1 MTSFLSLDGKIA
13 AWSSSFQS
21 TPKQRDEAMRVLEG
35 KAFELDVNL
44 EVVQPLTATQ
54 LSFTCLYL
62 ASANCILSGRSSQ
75 SRKHG
80 NIAIQLLIKSAASTS
95 KEYMRKIMRP
105 ICQIM
110 IHMLLDMAVDTS
122 ESVRPPCRQFGE
134 VLVKFW
140 SLRGLK
146 TFKMMKIGVV
156 AGENHDQMVAA
167 KRRHH
172 CGRPS
177 PDEAS
182 RG

>member
-1 MTSFLSLDGKIA
+1 
-13 AWSSSFQS
+13 
-21 TPKQRDEAMRVLEG
+21 
-35 KAFELDVNL
+35 
-44 EVVQPLTATQ
+44 
-54 LSFTCLYL
+54 
-62 ASANCILSGRSSQ
+62 
-75 SRKHG
+75 
-80 NIAIQLLIKSAASTS
+80 
-95 KEYMRKIMRP
+95 MRP
-105 ICQIM
+105 ICQRM

-122 ESVRPPCRQFGE
+122 ESVGPPCRQFGE

-156 AGENHDQMVAA
+156 AGENRDQMVAA
-167 KRRHH
+167 KRRCY

>member
-21 TPKQRDEAMRVLEG
+21 TPKQPDEAMRV
-35 KAFELDVNL
+35 ELDVNL

-54 LSFTCLYL
+54 LSFACLYL
-62 ASANCILSGRSSQ
+62 ASANW
-75 SRKHG
+75 
-80 NIAIQLLIKSAASTS
+80 
-95 KEYMRKIMRP
+95 
-105 ICQIM
+105 
-110 IHMLLDMAVDTS
+110 
-122 ESVRPPCRQFGE
+122 FGE

-146 TFKMMKIGVV
+146 TFKMRKIGGV

>member
-1 MTSFLSLDGKIA
+1 MTSFLSLDSKIG
-13 AWSSSFQS
+13 AWSSSFRS
-21 TPKQRDEAMRVLEG
+21 TPKQPDEAMRVLEG

-44 EVVQPLTATQ
+44 EVVQPLTARQ
-54 LSFTCLYL
+54 LSFACLYL
-62 ASANCILSGRSSQ
+62 ASANWETTSQ
-75 SRKHG
+75 SVQ
-80 NIAIQLLIKSAASTS
+80 NIWLMAPLNDKWSGEENSQQILLFNCFSN
-95 KEYMRKIMRP
+95 
-105 ICQIM
+105 
-110 IHMLLDMAVDTS
+110 LLL
-122 ESVRPPCRQFGE
+122 PHLNLWFGE

-156 AGENHDQMVAA
+156 AGENRDQMVAA
-167 KRRHH
+167 KRRCY

>member
-21 TPKQRDEAMRVLEG
+21 TPKKPDEAMRVLEG
-35 KAFELDVNL
+35 KAFELDVRQFL
-44 EVVQPLTATQ
+44 IIELYIKFGRKCLCCLLVQ
-54 LSFTCLYL
+54 
-62 ASANCILSGRSSQ
+62 G
-75 SRKHG
+75 
-80 NIAIQLLIKSAASTS
+80 
-95 KEYMRKIMRP
+95 P
-105 ICQIM
+105 ICQRM

-156 AGENHDQMVAA
+156 AGENHDHMVAA
-167 KRRHH
+167 KRRCH

>member
-21 TPKQRDEAMRVLEG
+21 TPKQPDEAMRVLEG

-54 LSFTCLYL
+54 LSFACLYL
-62 ASANCILSGRSSQ
+62 ASANW
-75 SRKHG
+75 
-80 NIAIQLLIKSAASTS
+80 
-95 KEYMRKIMRP
+95 
-105 ICQIM
+105 
-110 IHMLLDMAVDTS
+110 
-122 ESVRPPCRQFGE
+122 FGE

-146 TFKMMKIGVV
+146 RFKMMKIGVV

-167 KRRHH
+167 KRRRH